1 MEILNNM
8 SIEEW
13 GKKKEIVIDIE
24 ELKNEEMDMPIDP
37 TDIGNN
43 INYIHCMK
51 KKNGEPDLE
60 KAKRFLKHLVNRVNK
75 GEQENEYIK

>member
-1 MEILNNM
+1 
-8 SIEEW
+8 
-13 GKKKEIVIDIE
+13 
-24 ELKNEEMDMPIDP
+24 MDMPIDP